1 MFWAI
6 TKKKADGLASILIL
20 RDYLASL
27 IHHHS
32 ESKTLTELV
41 QISGIHSLKLV
52 LSRFKILYSGYLDLR
67 SVLIMLFGL
76 RSQMAVELVCFLVQ
90 TNGTEEVKYA
100 AAAV

>member
-52 LSRFKILYSGYLDLR
+52 LSRFKILYSGHLDLR
-67 SVLIMLFGL
+67 SVSINHVIWFKKPDGCLAFVFWSRLME
-76 RSQMAVELVCFLVQ
+76 Q
-90 TNGTEEVKYA
+90 KK
-100 AAAV
+100 

>member
-52 LSRFKILYSGYLDLR
+52 SSRFKILYSGHLDLR
-67 SVLIMLFGL
+67 RCVNHAIWFKKPD
-76 RSQMAVELVCFLVQ
+76 VCLVCLFQ